1 MFQLKLFSAK
11 WFNLITA
18 TYFIFRI
25 ISSYG
30 KQEVPG
36 IAGFISLT
44 GSISKKMT
52 KIDYYTPIHQ
62 PIAQYGTVQEFLN
75 RSEEASR

>member
-1 MFQLKLFSAK
+1 M
-11 WFNLITA
+11 WFNLITV
-18 TYFIFRI
+18 TYFIFTI

-44 GSISKKMT
+44 GSLFKKMM

-62 PIAQYGTVQEFLN
+62 PITQYETAQKLLN
-75 RSEEASR
+75 HSEEAT